1 MSRAL
6 RGQPRLER
14 LAAPLSPTS
23 APYHVDSPRRGH
35 DAPGWYWQPKGA
47 AAPIYLAFNHISA
60 ETRLRELLEEA
71 DAARQLLRR
80 VR

>member
-14 LAAPLSPTS
+14 LAAPLSPAH
-23 APYHVDSPRRGH
+23 APYHVDAPRRGH

-47 AAPIYLAFNHISA
+47 RAPVYLAFNHISA
-60 ETRLRELLEEA
+60 ETRLLGLLEA
-71 DAARQLLRR
+71 KHATPPLRR